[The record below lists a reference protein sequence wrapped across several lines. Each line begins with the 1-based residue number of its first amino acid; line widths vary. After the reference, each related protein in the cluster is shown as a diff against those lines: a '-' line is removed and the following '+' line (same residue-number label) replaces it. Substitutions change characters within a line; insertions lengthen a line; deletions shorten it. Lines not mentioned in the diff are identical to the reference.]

1 MRGFGSRSRGAL
13 HVKQVGAARVEENG
27 NNANEQAIGLP
38 KMSIPFIQLF
48 GTVQRSDQ
56 SSCHRP
62 GTTVDCDC
70 ALSSCVSNVLSR
82 VPRGRRVKLPAESGD
97 RRL

>member
-27 NNANEQAIGLP
+27 NNANEQRIRSTKNVHSVHTIVWYGTEIG
-38 KMSIPFIQLF
+38 SRVVV
-48 GTVQRSDQ
+48 TDR
-56 SSCHRP
+56 
-62 GTTVDCDC
+62 TTVDCDC
-70 ALSSCVSNVLSR
+70 ALSSCVSNALSR